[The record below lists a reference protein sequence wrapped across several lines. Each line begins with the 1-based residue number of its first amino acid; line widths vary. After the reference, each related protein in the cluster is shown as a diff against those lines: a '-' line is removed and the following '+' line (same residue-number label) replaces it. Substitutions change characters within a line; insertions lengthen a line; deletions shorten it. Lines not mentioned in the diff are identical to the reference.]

1 MGKEDEG
8 QWNKNNSPQEK
19 QINHRKN
26 TVGVKQDDREIRQR
40 RNV

>member
-19 QINHRKN
+19 WMNDKKN
-26 TVGVKQDDREIRQR
+26 TVVEKPDDRAIRDR
-40 RNV
+40 SV